1 MTDAWTP
8 TWSGSGDEHG
18 YHVGRRHL
26 DPRHERGQWWVDRHD
41 ELPADQQGT
50 GRPWRGARDN
60 LQKGQ
65 K

>member
-1 MTDAWTP
+1 MTAEKP
-8 TWSGSGDEHG
+8 HG
-18 YHVGRRHL
+18 EHVGHRWR
-26 DPRHERGQWWVDRHD
+26 DPKHARGQWHVDRLD

-50 GRPWRGARDN
+50 GRPWRGARNN

>member
-1 MTDAWTP
+1 MSEVA
-8 TWSGSGDEHG
+8 GH
-18 YHVGRRHL
+18 HVGHRWR
-26 DPRHERGQWWVDRHD
+26 DPKHARGQWHVERHD
-41 ELPADQQGT
+41 ELPPDQQGT

>member
-1 MTDAWTP
+1 VTDA
-8 TWSGSGDEHG
+8 TWPGSGDGVDG

-60 LQKGQ
+60 LED
-65 K
+65 

>member
-1 MTDAWTP
+1 MTAEREP
-8 TWSGSGDEHG
+8 HG
-18 YHVGRRHL
+18 HHVGHRHL

-60 LQKGQ
+60 LPREGRSGGAS
-65 K
+65 